1 MEPVRPSQESS
12 GDGLSRRR
20 RVRPRIE
27 RVIVVVSLTLITAVL
42 VTQVGDKAVQ
52 ATPSESSSVTIPSGP
67 PTPTATMGSETGD
80 RPDAWALPA
89 LPVPSG
95 TPSPATPSTTPS
107 TTPAKP
113 EVAPDPSPTTPAS
126 PAPPRPEPHD
136 PGLARPPR
144 PPPEPHDP
152 GLSPAHHAHHPNP
165 TTPPSHPHH
174 PHPTTPTSPAPVPN
188 PPPTESTLESYYGHI
203 VVWSGDTKTYKT
215 AWLVGPD
222 GHRRWIP
229 DASTYHCLKAHG
241 APGPDVLS
249 SQTLDAL
256 PDIHGVWAV
265 CG

>member
-126 PAPPRPEPHD
+126 PAPVPSPTTP
-136 PGLARPPR
+136 A
-144 PPPEPHDP
+144 
-152 GLSPAHHAHHPNP
+152 SPAHHAPHPSP
-165 TTPPSHPHH
+165 TTPASRP
-174 PHPTTPTSPAPVPN
+174 PTTPTTRTPRPRPRTPTTRTPRPPTSPAPVPN

>member
-12 GDGLSRRR
+12 GGGLSRRR

-42 VTQVGDKAVQ
+42 VTQVGDKAMQ

-67 PTPTATMGSETGD
+67 PTPTATVGAGD
-80 RPDAWALPA
+80 RPGAWALPV
-89 LPVPSG
+89 PVPSV
-95 TPSPATPSTTPS
+95 TPSP
-107 TTPAKP
+107 TTPATPPAKP
-113 EVAPDPSPTTPAS
+113 RVAVDPSPTSPASPAPDPSPTTPAS
-126 PAPPRPEPHD
+126 PAPHPSPTTP
-136 PGLARPPR
+136 A
-144 PPPEPHDP
+144 
-152 GLSPAHHAHHPNP
+152 SPAHHAHHPSP
-165 TTPPSHPHH
+165 TTPTSHH

-229 DASTYHCLKAHG
+229 DASTYNCLIANG